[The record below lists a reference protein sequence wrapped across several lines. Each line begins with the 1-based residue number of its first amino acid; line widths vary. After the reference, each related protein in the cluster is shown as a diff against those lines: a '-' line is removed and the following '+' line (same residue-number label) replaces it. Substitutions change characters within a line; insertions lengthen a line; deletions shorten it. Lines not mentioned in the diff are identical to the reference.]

1 MRCTMADVA
10 IMEYKTSSKDLY
22 LVSCGWEKCGAT
34 HSYGPAVRNY
44 YMLHFI
50 LKGQGHYYLNNKHY
64 KLNENQCFL
73 TEPGTVTLYKAEP
86 TNPWTYTWICFNG
99 DYVPHLLKQ
108 SNLNT
113 DNPIINLSCNQ
124 TIYEIIKEM
133 LSYHQLTPANECYL
147 QSKLYLIFAKLHEA
161 LQSVYNKVELNNN
174 FYVTKAIEYIEKNT
188 FTNLSVNDIA
198 RYLNI
203 SRSHLYA
210 LFKQELNTSPQQFL
224 TNAKIANA
232 RELLSKTKIPI
243 YSVAL
248 SCGYKNAFAFSR
260 AFKQVTNISPREYR
274 QHYLQPNDL
283 VKY

>member
-1 MRCTMADVA
+1 MAEVA
-10 IMEYKTSSKDLY
+10 IMEYKTSSKELY

>member
-1 MRCTMADVA
+1 MADVA

-99 DYVPHLLKQ
+99 DYVPHLLKH

-161 LQSVYNKVELNNN
+161 LQSVYNKIELNNS

>member
-1 MRCTMADVA
+1 MADVA

-113 DNPIINLSCNQ
+113 DKPIINLSCNQ

>member
-1 MRCTMADVA
+1 MADVA

-99 DYVPHLLKQ
+99 DYVPRLLKQ

-161 LQSVYNKVELNNN
+161 LQSVYNKIELNNS

>member
-1 MRCTMADVA
+1 MADVA

-113 DNPIINLSCNQ
+113 ANPIINLSCNQ

>member
-1 MRCTMADVA
+1 MADVA

-147 QSKLYLIFAKLHEA
+147 QSKLHLIFAKLHEA

>member
-1 MRCTMADVA
+1 MADVA

-161 LQSVYNKVELNNN
+161 LQSVYDKVELNNN

>member
-1 MRCTMADVA
+1 MADVA

-147 QSKLYLIFAKLHEA
+147 KSKLYLIFDKLHEA
-161 LQSVYNKVELNNN
+161 LQIVYNKVELNNN

>member
-1 MRCTMADVA
+1 MA
-10 IMEYKTSSKDLY
+10 IM
-22 LVSCGWEKCGAT
+22 C
-34 HSYGPAVRNY
+34 
-44 YMLHFI
+44 
-50 LKGQGHYYLNNKHY
+50 LN
-64 KLNENQCFL
+64 
-73 TEPGTVTLYKAEP
+73 
-86 TNPWTYTWICFNG
+86 
-99 DYVPHLLKQ
+99 LLKQ

-161 LQSVYNKVELNNN
+161 LQSVYNKIELNNS

-243 YSVAL
+243 YSVAYHVAIKML
-248 SCGYKNAFAFSR
+248 LLFHVHLNKLRISLHE
-260 AFKQVTNISPREYR
+260 NIVNTISN
-274 QHYLQPNDL
+274 QTI
-283 VKY
+283 

>member
-1 MRCTMADVA
+1 MADVA

-133 LSYHQLTPANECYL
+133 LSYHQPTPANECYL

>member
-1 MRCTMADVA
+1 MADVA

-124 TIYEIIKEM
+124 IIYEIIKEM

-161 LQSVYNKVELNNN
+161 LQSVYNKVELNNS

-232 RELLSKTKIPI
+232 RELLSKTKFPI